1 MAHAGYEHRTPR
13 SRQRR
18 VYTDFTR
25 DRCALLIS
33 THHVLRV
40 GRGTTGSDIMRT
52 LTTMAFVFAMF
63 LIWPAAPAES
73 AQSGVSSRPYTL
85 GPPGCVRVWS
95 RRSRET
101 RYAGAPRCR
110 RTYV

>member
-1 MAHAGYEHRTPR
+1 MKTLIAIA
-13 SRQRR
+13 
-18 VYTDFTR
+18 FTF
-25 DRCALLIS
+25 
-33 THHVLRV
+33 T
-40 GRGTTGSDIMRT
+40 
-52 LTTMAFVFAMF
+52 VFLSWSAV
-63 LIWPAAPAES
+63 PAES
-73 AQSGVSSRPYTL
+73 AQSGVSNRPFVW